1 MGYFQVRYDLQGSG
15 CGSVGLFRHQR
26 SSVRNQSLANFYV
39 EHLLTVNCIEKII
52 TKKKRSVLAHLKI
65 IRGPT
70 NQTTKLL
77 RIIGK
82 WSVLLLNS

>member
-1 MGYFQVRYDLQGSG
+1 MYQKVKRGKWLWLSWQSGPFQQ
-15 CGSVGLFRHQR
+15 QR
-26 SSVRNQSLANFYV
+26 SKVQIQSLANFYV
-39 EHLLTVNCIEKII
+39 EHLFTVNCIEKII